1 MGTLDH
7 VLFLLTY
14 YDSSNKLLRSLHYEK
29 SHPLFFLLLIL
40 VSCNQTTELG
50 VIEEI
55 DTSTHSLVISLINS
69 PSSEDILYVYHVQ
82 VTKESILRDGDI
94 EIHLDDLEIS
104 DKVEFIF
111 TKKDTNPY
119 NLNQYDLVELTI
131 IEEGVDN

>member
-1 MGTLDH
+1 M
-7 VLFLLTY
+7 
-14 YDSSNKLLRSLHYEK
+14 
-29 SHPLFFLLLIL
+29 LLIL